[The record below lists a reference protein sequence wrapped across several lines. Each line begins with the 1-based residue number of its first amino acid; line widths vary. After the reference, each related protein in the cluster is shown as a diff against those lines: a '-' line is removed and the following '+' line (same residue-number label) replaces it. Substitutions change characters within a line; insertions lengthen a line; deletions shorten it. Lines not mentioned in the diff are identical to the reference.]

1 MMPDSIKYSICNNRP
16 RPYLRIQYCDTA

>member
-1 MMPDSIKYSICNNRP
+1 MPDSIKYSICNNSP